1 MVAAHPWD
9 GRSEGNRLSEQAGMA
24 GGSGVGRARG
34 QAALWRRPL
43 PWSLA
48 AAGAALIAG
57 LVFVL
62 QALGAA
68 AAVQL
73 AAAGGMVLMLLTGL
87 VAVWSM
93 HAQTRVGQ
101 RRAVVWR
108 AVGDALP
115 FPCFVVDRTGRAVYA
130 NRSFRKQWPSATH
143 APLAVLKERL
153 GGDDRLDEQIA
164 WLARMA
170 AGGSTAAKEVSGHG
184 LSDGDWGA
192 ESWLRLSVYPLGD
205 GARHVL
211 WAIEDITARREME
224 VIIREEQA
232 KLIDFLENAPV
243 GFYSVD
249 ENGKFLLMNRTL
261 ASWLGTDMETVRLED
276 RTLHDYLVHVP
287 DGAAPHSP
295 FADGRAARGEAVL
308 KGGEGRRLQVSI
320 TQAVVDSDDPR
331 GNGGRGL
338 RTRSVVRDL
347 TQERSWQRALQLSE
361 QRFHRFF
368 EDAPVA
374 IVLLDAAGRVDE
386 GNRAWRSLA
395 MPTKNGQMEN
405 APAPHL
411 AAFAAGRDGAR
422 VAAWLE
428 SLGEGNGG
436 PPLDVVIGEGERE
449 RRLSAFA
456 SRLEDDDGAVDGFI
470 VHFLERQGPANGDAS
485 DDEQV
490 LQARKMQAVGQLAG
504 GIAHDFN
511 NLLTAMIGFCDL
523 LLLRHTPGDQ
533 SFADIMQIKQN
544 ASRAANL
551 VRQLLAFSRQQTL
564 QPKVLNITDVIADL
578 SNLLRRLIGANIQ
591 LDVQHSRD
599 VGTVRVDQG
608 QLEQVIINLVVNARD
623 AMPDGGRLTIETD
636 GRRLARPAQ
645 HGSEVV
651 PAGDYVVIRVADT
664 GPGIPAKHLEHIFEP
679 FFTTKEVGEGS
690 GLGLSTVYGIVKQT
704 GGYIVVEETSA
715 EGTAFVIYLP
725 VHVVA
730 DGPAGEAPAAEEAPK
745 RDLTGVG
752 TILLVED
759 EDAVRMFSAR
769 ALRAKGYQV
778 LEARTGEA
786 ALDLIGETREEID
799 LMITDVVM
807 PEMDGP
813 TLIKEMRERMPDL
826 RIICISGYAE
836 DSFRKKIG
844 EGGVR
849 FLAKPFSLS
858 QLAEKVKEA
867 LE

>member
-1 MVAAHPWD
+1 M
-9 GRSEGNRLSEQAGMA
+9 SEQAGIA
-24 GGSGVGRARG
+24 GDAGIGRTAR
-34 QAALWRRPL
+34 QSVALWRKPL

-48 AAGAALIAG
+48 AAGAALIAA
-57 LVFVL
+57 LVFAL
-62 QALGAA
+62 QTLGAPV
-68 AAVQL
+68 AVQL
-73 AAAGGMVLMLLTGL
+73 AASAGMVLMLLTGL
-87 VAVWSM
+87 IAVWSM
-93 HAQTRVGQ
+93 HAATRASQ

-130 NRSFRKQWPSATH
+130 NRSFRKQWPGSSH
-143 APLAVLKERL
+143 APLAMLKERL
-153 GGDDRLDEQIA
+153 GGDERVSEQVA

-170 AGGSTAAKEVSGHG
+170 AGGSTAAKEVAGSGPANG
-184 LSDGDWGA
+184 G
-192 ESWLRLSVYPLGD
+192 EENWLRVSVYPLGD
-205 GARHVL
+205 QSRHVL

-249 ENGKFLLMNRTL
+249 GTGKFLLMNRTL
-261 ASWLGTDMETVRLED
+261 ASWLGTDMETVRQD
-276 RTLHDYLVHVP
+276 GRQLHDFLANVP
-287 DGAAPHSP
+287 DGAAAYSP
-295 FADGRAARGEAVL
+295 FVDSDAAEGNTSRGEAVL
-308 KGGEGRRLQVSI
+308 RGGDGRRLQVSI
-320 TQAVVDSDDPR
+320 TQAVVDGDD
-331 GNGGRGL
+331 GTGTGL

-347 TQERSWQRALQLSE
+347 TQERTWQEALHRSE

-374 IVLLDAAGRVDE
+374 IVLLDAAGQVTE
-386 GNRAWRSLA
+386 GNRAWHEMAGRG
-395 MPTKNGQMEN
+395 MGRDGGN
-405 APAPHL
+405 L
-411 AAFAAGRDGAR
+411 AAFAAGRDSQR

-428 SLGEGNGG
+428 GLAEGGG
-436 PPLDVVIGEGERE
+436 AARLDVTIGGGGGDGERE

-456 SRLEDDDGAVDGFI
+456 SRLEDGAGAHNGFI
-470 VHFLERQGPANGDAS
+470 VHFLERLATADAGGD

-490 LQARKMQAVGQLAG
+490 QQARKMQAVGQLAG

-523 LLLRHTPGDQ
+523 LLLRHSPGDQ

-564 QPKVLNITDVIADL
+564 QPKVLSITDVIADL

-599 VGTVRVDQG
+599 TDTVRVDQG
-608 QLEQVIINLVVNARD
+608 QLEQVIINLAVNARD
-623 AMPDGGRLTIETD
+623 AMPNGGRLTIETSAKAL
-636 GRRLARPAQ
+636 GQPVQ

-651 PAGDYVVIRVADT
+651 PKGDYVVIRVADT
-664 GPGIPAKHLEHIFEP
+664 GTGIPAKHLEHIFEP
-679 FFTTKEVGEGS
+679 FFTTKEVGAGT

-704 GGYIVVEETSA
+704 GGYIVVEQTSGD
-715 EGTAFVIYLP
+715 GTVFAIYLP
-725 VHVVA
+725 VHVAVA
-730 DGPAGEAPAAEEAPK
+730 DPAADAAPEEKPK
-745 RDLTGVG
+745 RDLTGAG

-759 EDAVRMFSAR
+759 EDAVRLFSAR
-769 ALRAKGYQV
+769 ALRAKGYNV

-786 ALDLIGETREEID
+786 ALELIGETRDEID

-844 EGGVR
+844 EGDIR

-858 QLAEKVKEA
+858 QLAETVKEA
-867 LE
+867 FE